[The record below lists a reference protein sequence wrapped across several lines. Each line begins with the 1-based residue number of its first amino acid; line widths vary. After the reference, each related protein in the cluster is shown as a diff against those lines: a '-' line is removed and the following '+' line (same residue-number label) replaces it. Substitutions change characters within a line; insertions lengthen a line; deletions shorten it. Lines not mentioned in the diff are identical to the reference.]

1 MEVVSTDVLVV
12 GSGIAGLCA
21 AIAARKKGWEVLLC
35 SKVTPGLASSSALS
49 QGSFR
54 SEVFGFTPEQHKQLT
69 IKSGCNLNEPLLV
82 ETLAENAA
90 RSVLSLKEFG
100 VELKEREKGFFVP
113 AEKVGQEGLN
123 ITKPMCEYAR
133 RLGIKFLY
141 PFLAFDLLQKEGQA
155 VGVWGLL
162 KKEGRPLAIAA
173 RAVVLATGG
182 GGAAFLRTDN
192 PLGNTGDGYALAYRA
207 GLPLIDMEFV
217 QFYPLATAI
226 PGHPSRFVLPI
237 LADVGKLLNKDGEN
251 LVEKYQ
257 IDESP
262 VAVVCR
268 DLLSRA
274 MCMEVAKGQGIA
286 GAIMLDLSNS
296 EEGWQKAQKLW
307 GYEDEQMDRIKSWAS
322 RLIGKEGYVLVM
334 PTTHFSMGGVV
345 VDTWGRTW
353 IPGLFAA
360 GEVTGGLHGANRLG
374 GNALTEAVVFGQ
386 RAGLAASEFAVGQ
399 RDTSLSGKEVCSLA
413 LRFWDYIQEKFSE
426 RWEEGVSLVEIK
438 KAIRR
443 TLWENAGVLRSEESL
458 KKALVDIERLEEGI
472 QSGKPGELVDFLEIL
487 NLLLV
492 SRMVVESALYR
503 RESRGAHYRLD
514 FPQQD
519 DINWLK
525 HTLVRR
531 KGERMD
537 VSTCPVGFLKALT

>member
-1 MEVVSTDVLVV
+1 MDVVSTDVLII
-12 GSGIAGLCA
+12 GSGIAGLYA
-21 AIAARKKGWEVLLC
+21 AITARKKGREVLLC

-54 SEVFGFTPEQHKQLT
+54 SEVSGFTPEQHRQLT
-69 IKSGCNLNEPLLV
+69 LKAGYNLNEPLLV
-82 ETLAENAA
+82 ETLVENAA
-90 RSVLSLKEFG
+90 RAVLSLKEFG
-100 VELKEREKGFFVP
+100 VEIKERGKGFFVP
-113 AEKVGQEGLN
+113 AEKIGQEGLN
-123 ITKPMCEYAR
+123 ITKPMAECAR
-133 RLGIKFLY
+133 RLGVKFFY

-162 KKEGRPLAIAA
+162 KKEGKPLAIAA

-192 PLGNTGDGYALAYRA
+192 PPGNIGDGYALAYRA
-207 GLPLIDMEFV
+207 GLPLIDLEFV
-217 QFYPLATAI
+217 QFYPLATAM
-226 PGHPSRFVLPI
+226 PGQSNRFVLAI
-237 LADVGKLLNKDGEN
+237 LADAGKLLNGEGEN
-251 LVEKYQ
+251 LLEKYQ
-257 IDESP
+257 INESP

-274 MCMEVAKGQGIA
+274 MCTEVAKGQGIA
-286 GAIMLDLSNS
+286 GAIKLDLSNS
-296 EEGWQKAQKLW
+296 EEGWRRAQKLW
-307 GYEDEQMDRIKSWAS
+307 GYGDEQMDGIKSWAS
-322 RLIGKEGYVLVM
+322 RLFGKEEYVLVM
-334 PTTHFSMGGVV
+334 PTTHFFMGGVV
-345 VDTWGRTW
+345 VDPWGRTG
-353 IPGLFAA
+353 IPGLFAV

-374 GNALTEAVVFGQ
+374 GNALTEVVVFGQ
-386 RAGLAASEFAVGQ
+386 RAGLAASEFAAGQ
-399 RDTSLSGKEVCSLA
+399 KGTSLSGKEVSLLA
-413 LRFWDYIQEKFSE
+413 LRFWDYIREKLSG
-426 RWEEGVSLVEIK
+426 RRGEGVSLVKIK

-458 KKALVDIERLEEGI
+458 KKALVDIKRLEEEI
-472 QSGKPGELVDFLEIL
+472 QSGKPGELVDLLEVL

-519 DINWLK
+519 DVNWFK

-531 KGERMD
+531 RGEQMD
-537 VSTCPVGFLKALT
+537 VLACPVGFL